1 MMVIIVT
8 TYLQKDTIDIRI
20 NDKLDNLEALKLN
33 YYFQLGRINI

>member
-1 MMVIIVT
+1 MVIIVT